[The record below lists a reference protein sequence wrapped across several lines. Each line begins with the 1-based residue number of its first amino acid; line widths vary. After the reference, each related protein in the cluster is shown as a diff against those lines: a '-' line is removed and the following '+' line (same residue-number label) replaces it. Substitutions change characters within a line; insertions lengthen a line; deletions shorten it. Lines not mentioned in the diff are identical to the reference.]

1 MAVPYREVGAGSTR
15 TGGIEPMQIT
25 PKRFFDFCATHVPL
39 LHAIAIKPGD
49 ISEAHVR
56 QLVRTFSDT
65 ATEQPETTWQRL
77 IELQVLV
84 PLEEG
89 SSHYVMSQPLLQLFN
104 FLYNDALPTSPEI
117 IQGYIAAL
125 ESARKRLVIGV
136 EAGDALS
143 VAMAA
148 NEVDHTLRRMQDDL
162 DATHRAVLAE
172 VARYKA
178 DRTSVS
184 VRERYLRIVS
194 LMDQYVHPLVEIIRV
209 DGLLVGTLD
218 GTDIALRAARE
229 QGVYVELGMVE
240 RNERQIRVLRRRA
253 IHTLN
258 ESRKELQPLYEVLRR
273 SSAIAHGATLA
284 LGRLR
289 QMKLEDWVTNYV
301 VQADRTSIEC
311 PPTDAVLNRTLQ
323 AVISHPPIPPPILSM
338 TETGDTPPDYVRLLW
353 LNGLSDSLRE
363 DLPVKDLT
371 GWITSNFPEK
381 STSDALLGLS
391 RLLFDPSMDVHFKPG
406 KQKEYR
412 TRDGVLEATTISITK
427 A

>member
-1 MAVPYREVGAGSTR
+1 
-15 TGGIEPMQIT
+15 MQIT

-49 ISEAHVR
+49 VSEAQVR
-56 QLVRTFSDT
+56 QLIRTFSD
-65 ATEQPETTWQRL
+65 AVQEQPETTWQRL
-77 IELQVLV
+77 LELQIIV

-89 SSHYVMSQPLLQLFN
+89 SSHYVMAQPLLQLIGY
-104 FLYNDALPTSPEI
+104 LYNDAVPTSPEI

-125 ESARKRLVIGV
+125 ESARKRIAIGV
-136 EAGDALS
+136 EAADPMS
-143 VAMAA
+143 VAMAT

-178 DRTSVS
+178 DRSSVS
-184 VRERYLRIVS
+184 VRERYLRILS

-209 DGLLVGTLD
+209 DGLLVSTLD
-218 GTDIALRAARE
+218 ETDVALRAARE
-229 QGVYVELGMVE
+229 QGVYIELGMIE
-240 RNERQIRVLRRRA
+240 RNERQIRVMRRRA

-258 ESRKELQPLYEVLRR
+258 ESRKELQPLYDVLRR

-289 QMKLEDWVTNYV
+289 QMKLEDWTANYV
-301 VQADRTSIEC
+301 VQAANARIEC
-311 PPTDAVLNRTLQ
+311 PPTDAVLNQTIQ
-323 AVISHPPIPPPILSM
+323 SVISHPPVPPPVLSM
-338 TETGDTPPDYVRLLW
+338 EETGDTPPDYVRLLW
-353 LNGLSDSLRE
+353 LNALSDTLRE

-371 GWITSNFPEK
+371 AWLTGTFPEK
-381 STSDALLGLS
+381 GTADALLGLS
-391 RLLFDPSMDVHFKPG
+391 RLLFDPTMEVEFKGG
-406 KQKEYR
+406 KQKQYR
-412 TRDGVLEATTISITK
+412 TRDGALEATTISITR